1 MRAPLGR
8 PNRGRPGR
16 RTAAYYTEPRS
27 TAQSDC
33 RRRQP
38 KETPMPYE
46 SLRPYLDRLTQQGL
60 MRWIDKEVDKDWE
73 ISAIGRMIFRGMAE
87 ERRYGFGFRNI
98 KGCPGGRVVSGVVAA
113 STKMM
118 AVALDCEPTPAAIHA
133 R

>member
-1 MRAPLGR
+1 
-8 PNRGRPGR
+8 
-16 RTAAYYTEPRS
+16 
-27 TAQSDC
+27 
-33 RRRQP
+33 
-38 KETPMPYE
+38 MPYE

-98 KGCPGGRVVSGVVAA
+98 RGYPGGRVVSGVVAA

-118 AVALDCEPTPAAIHA
+118 RHFGQTAETASISSVSSACQFPFSGGSPDVCPCSFTMRKQRVAVVHAGKPAAL